1 MDEYTHLPDE
11 QDINEDIPL
20 IQEDVRNFST
30 MLLTLHGSL
39 SNKEIHYNAMRLQ
52 LCFHRLYYANYY
64 LLKMVI

>member
-39 SNKEIHYNAMRLQ
+39 SNKEIQHYALHF
-52 LCFHRLYYANYY
+52 L
-64 LLKMVI
+64 